1 MNALRK
7 VTDPIGRLDV
17 AAVRVADELMRMYCP
32 NLRDAVF
39 DGGKIEGEVRLGAA
53 KLLGPRVPR
62 LRTVRRAVKT
72 VAPIVAGALKDAR
85 RLKSHG

>member
-7 VTDPIGRLDV
+7 RTDPVGRLDV
-17 AAVRVADELMRMYCP
+17 AAVRTLEELLRIHFP

-39 DGGKIEGEVRLGAA
+39 DGGQIEGELRLGAA

-62 LRTVRRAVKT
+62 LRLIRKAVKT
-72 VAPIVAGALKDAR
+72 VVPVIAGAMKDAR
-85 RLKSHG
+85 RLNR

>member
-7 VTDPIGRLDV
+7 QTDPMGRLDV
-17 AAVRVADELMRMYCP
+17 AAVRVVDELLRAYCP

-39 DGGKIEGEVRLGAA
+39 DGGQIEGELRLGAA

-62 LRTVRRAVKT
+62 LRVVRKAVKT
-72 VAPIVAGALKDAR
+72 VAPMVKAAMKDAR
-85 RLKSHG
+85 RLKA

>member
-7 VTDPIGRLDV
+7 RTDPVGRLDV
-17 AAVRVADELMRMYCP
+17 AAVRTLEELLRVHFP

-39 DGGKIEGEVRLGAA
+39 DGGEIEGELRLGAA

-62 LRTVRRAVKT
+62 LRLVRKAVKT
-72 VAPIVAGALKDAR
+72 VAPVIAGAMKDAR
-85 RLKSHG
+85 RLNR

>member
-7 VTDPIGRLDV
+7 RTDPTGRLDV
-17 AAVRVADELMRMYCP
+17 AAVRVVDEFLRMYVP

-39 DGGKIEGEVRLGAA
+39 DGGQIEGELRLGAA
-53 KLLGPRVPR
+53 KLLGPRVPK
-62 LRTVRRAVKT
+62 LRVVRRAVKT
-72 VAPIVAGALKDAR
+72 VAPVIGAALKDAR

>member
-7 VTDPIGRLDV
+7 VADPTGRLDV
-17 AAVRVADELMRMYCP
+17 AAVRVVDELLRVYAP

-39 DGGKIEGEVRLGAA
+39 DGGQIEGEFRLGAA

-62 LRTVRRAVKT
+62 LRVVRKAVKT
-72 VAPIVAGALKDAR
+72 VAPVIGAALKDAR
-85 RLKSHG
+85 RLKA